1 MKKIEQ
7 KLTKEINEVIKLLNK
22 IKKQKNSS
30 FSNLC
35 KFGVRT
41 IKKKG
46 KIIFF
51 GNGGSAADSQ
61 HLATELT
68 CRLKINR
75 KAMPGLSLTT
85 DTSALTAIGNDFNF
99 KYIFSRQIEAL
110 CDKNDLLVAITTS
123 GNSQNL
129 IEAAKVAKKNKIKIF
144 ALSGNK
150 GGKLKKYTSETII
163 IPSKNASQIQVAEI
177 LIGQMFCSYLESFFY
192 NKKSSKTD

>member
-1 MKKIEQ
+1 MENIE
-7 KLTKEINEVIKLLNK
+7 KNLIKEINEVIKLLSL
-22 IKKQKNSS
+22 IKKQKNRS

-35 KFGVRT
+35 KYGIKT
-41 IKKKG
+41 INKKG

-68 CRLKINR
+68 CRLKMNR

-85 DTSALTAIGNDFNF
+85 DTSALTAIANDFNF

-110 CDKNDLLVAITTS
+110 SNKNDLLVAITTS

-129 IEAAKVAKKNKIKIF
+129 IEAAKVAKKKKNKNVCF
-144 ALSGNK
+144 LW
-150 GGKLKKYTSETII
+150 
-163 IPSKNASQIQVAEI
+163 Q
-177 LIGQMFCSYLESFFY
+177 
-192 NKKSSKTD
+192 